1 MKKYD
6 ELIQFILE
14 NIGGINNVI
23 SANHCATRLRLK
35 LADVSQLEEEKLKTN
50 PLIMGIVKREN
61 EIQLVIGPDV
71 PKVYA
76 LFSAQLDQK
85 KEPSAEIPTK
95 KSIKA
100 YGSAIVDFISG
111 TFVPVLPILVAA
123 GLVSAVLNIGVTFLG
138 IGTES
143 GTYTILNAVNNAGF
157 YYLPI
162 FIGYSAAKKLGINGM
177 LGMFLG
183 AILVHASIDGITN
196 LDFLSIPVPATTYN
210 TTTIPVIFGVLF
222 MALVDRLGDR
232 FIPQAIKYFLKPLL
246 VILIT
251 VPVTLIVLGP
261 LGNIVGSFIAD
272 GLSFMYEHLGWLS
285 VGIVGAVTPL
295 LVMTGTNQ
303 ALFPLVFAMMGDYG
317 YDSFV
322 LPAMLAANVAV
333 GAAALAISF
342 QEKDTDKRSLS
353 LSAGITGIMG
363 VTEPAIFGVLIN
375 YSSAFFGAIIGG
387 GIGGV
392 LAGLV
397 QLKQY
402 AVVSP
407 GIAAIPTF
415 IPTDGSGLNRN
426 FWFSILTILLSM
438 LLSFVV
444 TILLQ
449 KQTIKKEKL
458 QQASQAVKISS
469 PLTGKV
475 VPLQQVNDP
484 MFADKM
490 MGDGL
495 AIFPTEGEVC
505 SPIDGY
511 VIMTTPTKHAIGLRG
526 DNGVEIL
533 IHIGMDTVELNGRF
547 YELHVAEN
555 QYVHAGDSLITV
567 DLENV
572 STAGYD
578 LTTPIIVTNT
588 ADHEP
593 FAKTVQEKVQ
603 REDYLFSVN

>member
-23 SANHCATRLRLK
+23 SVNHCATRLRLK
-35 LADVSQLEEEKLKTN
+35 LTDVSQLDEEKLKTN
-50 PLIMGIVKREN
+50 AMIMGIVKREN

-76 LFSAQLDQK
+76 RFSASFDQQ
-85 KEPSAEIPTK
+85 KEKATEIAAK
-95 KSIKA
+95 KSLKA
-100 YGSAIVDFISG
+100 YGSAVVDFISG

-123 GLVSAVLNIGVTFLG
+123 GLVSAVLNIGVTFFG

-162 FIGYSAAKKLGINGM
+162 FIGFSAAKKLEINGM

-183 AILVHASIDGITN
+183 AILVHASIDGIAN
-196 LDFLSIPVPATTYN
+196 LDFLSIPVPTTTYN

-222 MALVDRLGDR
+222 MALIDRLGDR
-232 FIPQAIKYFLKPLL
+232 IIPQAIKYFLKPLL

-251 VPVTLIVLGP
+251 VPVTLIILGP
-261 LGNIVGSFIAD
+261 LGNIVGGFIAD
-272 GLSFMYEHLGWLS
+272 GLGFMYEHLGWLS

-303 ALFPLVFAMMGDYG
+303 ALFPLVFAMLGDYG

-333 GAAALAISF
+333 GAAALAISS
-342 QEKDTDKRSLS
+342 QEKEIDKRSLS
-353 LSAGITGIMG
+353 LSSGITGIMG

-387 GIGGV
+387 GLGGIF
-392 LAGLV
+392 AGLV

-415 IPTDGSGLNRN
+415 IPTDGEGLNRN
-426 FWFSILTILLSM
+426 FWFSILTIVLSISI
-438 LLSFVV
+438 SFGV
-444 TILLQ
+444 TIFLQ
-449 KQTIKKEKL
+449 KQTSKKQKLKQAAQAIK
-458 QQASQAVKISS
+458 ITS

-475 VPLQQVNDP
+475 VPLQEVHDP

-495 AIFPTEGEVC
+495 AILPTEGEVV

-511 VIMTTPTKHAIGLRG
+511 VIMTTPTNHAIGLRG

-547 YELHVAEN
+547 YQLHVTEN
-555 QYVHAGDSLITV
+555 QYVHKGASLITF
-567 DLENV
+567 DLENIAA
-572 STAGYD
+572 AGYD
-578 LTTPIIVTNT
+578 LTTPIIVTNPS
-588 ADHEP
+588 DHEP
-593 FAKTVQEKVQ
+593 FAKTVQENVN
-603 REDYLFSVN
+603 REEYLYSVK